1 MRRERKE
8 ISMSNSNTATLDVTF
23 KPGQVLIFTP
33 DTKNRGFS
41 APAGTE
47 VTVGP
52 QGVYFAGERR
62 YVEIIWPHSVT
73 QGNGGYYVHDFVVK
87 TEAVAQAAPK
97 AEPKRPAEPSA
108 PMTKA
113 VLELMRRKGAITQM
127 EAQGVLRCRALPRRI
142 ADLKVLGHRITRE
155 MKMDPTGQRYAR
167 YHLHKAA

>member
-1 MRRERKE
+1 
-8 ISMSNSNTATLDVTF
+8 MSNIHAATLDVTF
-23 KPGQVLIFTP
+23 ITGQKLIFQPSRTGA
-33 DTKNRGFS
+33 RGFSFS

-47 VTVGP
+47 VTVG
-52 QGVYFAGERR
+52 QRGVFFDNADRR
-62 YVEIIWPHSVT
+62 YVDIIWPRGVA
-73 QGNGGYYVHDFVVK
+73 QGNGGYYVHDFVAK
-87 TEAVAQAAPK
+87 TEAVAKAAPK
-97 AEPKRPAEPSA
+97 AEPKKPAEPSA